1 MPAVFGAL
9 KEIKFR
15 GWAVVELDGVPDKTR
30 TPKESAIISKKY
42 IEDKLGMKV

>member
-1 MPAVFGAL
+1 LPSVFGAL

-15 GWAVVELDGVPDKTR
+15 GWAIVELDSVPDKAR

-42 IEDKLGMKV
+42 IEEKLGMRV